1 MKSKYLTN
9 LLAALLLL
17 SAVPTAALAAETD
30 KSAPL
35 IAPTPIISVQPLQ
48 DLPADYW
55 AHDAAVR
62 LMSLEI
68 MAPVQEG
75 SFAPEALF
83 TREMFVSALW
93 HMSGKPTVNAVLS
106 FQDVDAASEHA
117 EAIRWAAADGIVSGY
132 TEDTFGPQDS
142 ITREQMAKMVY
153 TYVKKYDMGFQG
165 MWMFQLP
172 YEDAK
177 DIAEWAFEP
186 MHWMVASHII
196 QGVTPTLL
204 MPQGTVTRAQGAVM
218 LSRLLDT
225 AAEKGVD
232 FLAYGK
238 AER

>member
-1 MKSKYLTN
+1 MKSKYFTGLMATM
-9 LLAALLLL
+9 LLL
-17 SAVPTAALAAETD
+17 SAMPTAAFAAEN
-30 KSAPL
+30 SQSPQL
-35 IAPTPIISVQPLQ
+35 IAPPPVITVKPLE

-62 LMSLEI
+62 LMSLGI

-75 SFAPEALF
+75 SFAPESLF

-93 HMSGKPTVNAVLS
+93 HMSGKPTVNAVLT
-106 FQDVDAASEHA
+106 FKDVDADTEEA
-117 EAIRWAAADGIVSGY
+117 EAIRWAAAEGIVSGY
-132 TEDTFGPQDS
+132 TEETFGPKDS
-142 ITREQMAKMVY
+142 MTREQMAKMVY
-153 TYVKKYDMGFQG
+153 AHVKKYDMGFKG

-172 YEDAK
+172 YKDAK

-196 QGVTPTLL
+196 QGVTPILL

-225 AAEKGVD
+225 ATEKDVD
-232 FLAYGK
+232 FLAYEK
-238 AER
+238 AKA